1 MALYRVNMNA
11 TSMIYNS
18 YKFCVNITKLDLQKR
33 QTTVKNEQF
42 SLKYMS
48 SGMARGRLTLQN
60 YITKRKSEA
69 SRSIIVQVASV
80 KSCKD
85 LLLYCT
91 NLGGLVEKVYFYT
104 LPKQHQFVLIE
115 FKNIQTAET
124 VCSNATFMDDCTYI
138 PSRTNVLWFR
148 KIQKDKMNLKY
159 SYELPKIHLCNS
171 LILQQDTIKNALIN
185 SSSISEQMITLYNK
199 YKLDELEIRLKF
211 QTIVQLEKCFKGF
224 FPNII
229 IHPFGSFI
237 NGYGKRQ
244 SDLDLILFTDGSKK
258 ENTFSRLIYHGKST
272 NIDEK
277 QHIHAFMGVLADA
290 MKYII
295 PGIFNVRKIFNAR
308 VPIIK
313 FQNFFTHTECDL
325 SMSNTI
331 ATYMSELLFL
341 YGEEDDR
348 VRPLIFTIRKWAED
362 NKLTSIH
369 PGKTITNF
377 SLTLLVIFYLQQVEV
392 LPAINSITSFSE
404 ISNNDQNNM
413 KNIYTHYTPNYLKS
427 YRKNNMHLSALL
439 IDFFKFYATFD
450 FNVQKIC
457 LRTGT
462 TIKSIH
468 NTALYICNPF
478 ETELNV
484 SKNISFNEV
493 QRIQSLMSV
502 AITNL
507 QNTKASQTKKWGI
520 LSILNFPESP
530 NLSINVLKIFDKD
543 INTENTR
550 DDRTIT
556 NIQENDVSDTLNRE
570 ANHVIT
576 NKNLM

>member
-18 YKFCVNITKLDLQKR
+18 YKSCVNITKLDLQKR
-33 QTTVKNEQF
+33 RTTVKNKQF

-48 SGMARGRLTLQN
+48 SEIRIGKFTLQN
-60 YITKRKSEA
+60 YIKKRKFEA
-69 SRSIIVQVASV
+69 SRSIIVQVASIE
-80 KSCKD
+80 SCKD
-85 LLLYCT
+85 LLFYCT
-91 NLGGLVEKVYFYT
+91 NLGGIIENVYFYT
-104 LPKQHQFVLIE
+104 LPKQHKFALIE
-115 FKNIQTAET
+115 FKNSNFAET
-124 VCSNATFMDDCTYI
+124 VCSNAVFMDDRAYI

-148 KIQKDKMNLKY
+148 KVNKDKMNSNY
-159 SYELPKIHLCNS
+159 PHGLPRINAYNS
-171 LILQQDTIKNALIN
+171 LILEENIIKNAITT
-185 SSSISEQMITLYNK
+185 SSSISEQMIYLYNR
-199 YKLDELEIRLKF
+199 YKLNELEIRLKF
-211 QTIVQLEKCFKGF
+211 QTIVQLEKCFQGF
-224 FPNII
+224 FPNVI

-244 SDLDLILFTDGSKK
+244 SDLDLILFTDGYKQESALG
-258 ENTFSRLIYHGKST
+258 RLVYHGKST

-277 QHIHAFMGVLADA
+277 QHTHACMGILADA

-295 PGIFNVRKIFNAR
+295 PGIFNVRKIFNAK

-341 YGEEDDR
+341 YGEEDNR

-377 SLTLLVIFYLQQVEV
+377 SLTLLVIFYLQQVQI
-392 LPAINSITSFSE
+392 LPTIKSLTTFSKM
-404 ISNNDQNNM
+404 SHNVKQ
-413 KNIYTHYTPNYLKS
+413 IYTHYTPNYAKS
-427 YRKNNMHLSALL
+427 YKKNNIQLSDLL

-450 FNVQKIC
+450 FNNQKIC
-457 LRTGT
+457 LQTGT
-462 TIKSIH
+462 TIKSTQ
-468 NTALYICNPF
+468 NVALYICNPF

-484 SKNISFNEV
+484 SKNVSLNEV
-493 QRIQSLMSV
+493 ERIKKFMSI

-507 QNTKASQTKKWGI
+507 QNTKASQTRKWGI

-530 NLSINVLKIFDKD
+530 HLSIDVSKIFNKD
-543 INTENTR
+543 IKPKNTI
-550 DDRTIT
+550 DDRTNT
-556 NIQENDVSDTLNRE
+556 NIEENDVSVTLNRE
-570 ANHVIT
+570 VDDVIT
-576 NKNLM
+576 NKNSM